1 MVRVSGGHLCIY
13 AQAPT
18 EPTGETL
25 PYNVFMKRFRR
36 GWCFASRHF

>member
-36 GWCFASRHF
+36 GRVSVSRYY